1 MTNPI
6 MRPPAVG
13 DFPAEPPAQRRRA
26 PRHYRRL
33 FWFAVLAALAAV
45 AAGALII
52 ASAYVSESEPETA
65 AVAYFHALG
74 RGDAAGALGLGDVPA
89 GSRTYLTSQV
99 LDAALSIAKISDVRV
114 LSAVR
119 HGRTAEVTLEYQLGP
134 QQVSDAVSL
143 VRHGRGWRLTRT
155 AVPVDL
161 SIANGAERMSIAGAR
176 VPDGTVLLFPGALP
190 VAVDTPNLDL
200 GGLHVVHLDLAGA
213 QVIEQKLAPQV
224 SLAGKQQVGEAVR
237 AAVQACLS
245 GGTSRGCPQPADP
258 TVVPGSIRG
267 RITGNLDTDRPI
279 TVASDAAGL
288 LVISGNVVVNG
299 TYQRLDFDNQPVRRT
314 GTLKLMIHAQ
324 CYATDP
330 AKIVWVTT

>member
-52 ASAYVSESEPETA
+52 ASAYVRESEPETA

-114 LSAVR
+114 LSTVR
-119 HGRTAEVTLEYQLGP
+119 HGNTAKVTLEYQLGP

-155 AVPVDL
+155 AVPVHL
-161 SIANGAERMSIAGAR
+161 HVVAGADRMSVAGAR
-176 VPDGTVLLFPGALP
+176 VPTTTVLFFPGALP
-190 VAVDTPNLDL
+190 IALDTPNIDL
-200 GGLHVVHLDLAGA
+200 GAAKVIHLDGGIPPE
-213 QVIEQKLAPQV
+213 IELHITPIGRQRV
-224 SLAGKQQVGEAVR
+224 SDGVR
-237 AAVQACLS
+237 AALRACLT
-245 GGTSRGCPQPADP
+245 GRTSRGCPRPADE
-258 TVVPGSIRG
+258 TIVPGSLRG
-267 RITGNLDTDRPI
+267 RITGGLDNDLRI
-279 TVASDAAGL
+279 TVAGAAGL
-288 LVISGNVVVNG
+288 LSISGNVLVNG
-299 TYQRLDFDNQPVRRT
+299 TYQKLDFNNQPVRKASIVELT
-314 GTLKLMIHAQ
+314 IDAH
-324 CYATDP
+324 CYATNP
-330 AKIVWVTT
+330 AKIVWRAP